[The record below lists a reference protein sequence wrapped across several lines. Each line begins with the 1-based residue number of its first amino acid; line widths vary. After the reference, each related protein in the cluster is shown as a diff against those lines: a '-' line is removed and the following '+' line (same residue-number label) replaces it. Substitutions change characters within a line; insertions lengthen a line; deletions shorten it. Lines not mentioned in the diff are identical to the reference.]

1 MVAVDRSGVNDHL
14 VRPSCFTQQLAA
26 SLADVPAKDGETVF
40 RHPYQV
46 ILAVPDSVAA
56 ALVALHTPVYTG
68 HAAVPCRLS
77 SSCAPFW
84 AGCVANGS
92 TGKWQPSLRSRRR
105 MPSAP
110 TASAKPSLASEP
122 LSSIA

>member
-26 SLADVPAKDGETVF
+26 SLADVPAKDGETAF

-68 HAAVPCRLS
+68 HAAVPCRLK
-77 SSCAPFW
+77 AWGFLIPYR
-84 AGCVANGS
+84 G
-92 TGKWQPSLRSRRR
+92 L
-105 MPSAP
+105 
-110 TASAKPSLASEP
+110 
-122 LSSIA
+122 